1 LTGVV
6 AKGRVAGATV
16 KLFTMN
22 SDGTR
27 GAALGTSTTDASGA
41 FTMVLEVSGPT
52 LVEATGGAYV
62 NEVTG
67 TSEAL
72 SGTDLLTA
80 VLPAGTTRLAVTPL
94 THMAATRAR
103 VLAAGG
109 TPLATAI
116 DAANAGVA
124 QQFALVDILGTIPVD
139 AGNATQ
145 VATSSR
151 EQRSYG
157 IVLAGM
163 AQEAAN
169 LGVRPMALAA
179 ALATDLEDGVLDGL
193 GSNPIEVPTIT
204 GAVITLPKDA
214 GTGALQNAINT
225 FLASG
230 HNLTNLAG
238 LSISTEP
245 VNINPAGGSFFI
257 EATAL
262 PAAIEGSAYS
272 ATLTARG
279 GTPDYKW
286 TVTAGSALP
295 SWLSLDSKGIL
306 AGLPP
311 SLSLGSTMNIS
322 PPFSVTC
329 SDAKGMAQAI
339 NWTITIVK
347 AGPTLTPVNGTL
359 TVNQPGTTQVA
370 TASGGTPPYYFF
382 SDTFAS
388 GAPPLGT
395 VVGVDGNLK
404 GTAAQQGVYAFGV
417 CVADLVGA
425 ADCRPTSVTCNAGQT
440 GSSCWYDSTS
450 NLSWEVTPSGGSET
464 WQSAVDSCAALSLCG
479 HDDWRLPT
487 ISELRSLIRGC
498 AATQTGGTCGVTDTC
513 LSIDCLSKVICNG
526 CSPDGGPNNG
536 CHWPAEI
543 EGECN
548 WSWSSSS
555 VANYTDLAW
564 RVDFALGGVR
574 DYGEMNALDARCVRD
589 GP

>member
-6 AKGRVAGATV
+6 AKGRVGGATV

-124 QQFALVDILGTIPVD
+124 QQFALVDILGAFPVD

-151 EQRSYG
+151 EQRNYG
-157 IVLAGM
+157 IVLAGI
-163 AQEAAN
+163 AQEAAT
-169 LGVRPMALAA
+169 LDVRPMALAA
-179 ALATDLEDGVLDGL
+179 ALATDLDDGVLDGL
-193 GSNPIEVPTIT
+193 GSNPIQVSTTT
-204 GAVITLPKDA
+204 GATITLPQDA
-214 GTGALQNAINT
+214 GTAALQDAIDT
-225 FLASG
+225 FLASD

-245 VNINPAGGSFFI
+245 VNINPVGGSFFI
-257 EATAL
+257 ETTAL
-262 PAAIEGSAYS
+262 PAAIEGGAYS

-279 GTPDYKW
+279 GTPDYQW
-286 TVTAGSALP
+286 TVSAGSALP

-322 PPFSVTC
+322 APFSLTC
-329 SDAKGMAQAI
+329 SDATGLSQAI
-339 NWTITIVK
+339 RWTITIIK

-359 TVNQPGTTQVA
+359 IVNKHGSTPVA
-370 TASGGTPPYYFF
+370 TASGGTPPYHFF
-382 SDTFAS
+382 SDSLAS
-388 GAPPLGT
+388 APPLGT
-395 VVGVDGNLK
+395 VVDLNGNLT
-404 GTAAQQGVYAFGV
+404 GTAGKDGVFAFRV

-425 ADCRPTSVTCNAGQT
+425 EACGATSVTVSEAASGA
-440 GSSCWYDSTS
+440 SCTA
-450 NLSWEVTPSGGSET
+450 NPGGGD
-464 WQSAVDSCAALSLCG
+464 AAYCAAIVTTATAECVATGRGSTVTGLDGCVKDYDCFESTCPCFISCTGQCDSDACVLQCMAAAG
-479 HDDWRLPT
+479 HDFQAL
-487 ISELRSLIRGC
+487 E
-498 AATQTGGTCGVTDTC
+498 AA
-513 LSIDCLSKVICNG
+513 
-526 CSPDGGPNNG
+526 CSACEDPGY
-536 CHWPAEI
+536 A
-543 EGECN
+543 
-548 WSWSSSS
+548 
-555 VANYTDLAW
+555 
-564 RVDFALGGVR
+564 F
-574 DYGEMNALDARCVRD
+574 RCVD
-589 GP
+589 

>member
-6 AKGRVAGATV
+6 AKGRVGGATV

-124 QQFALVDILGTIPVD
+124 QQFALVDILGAFPVD

-151 EQRSYG
+151 EQRNYG
-157 IVLAGM
+157 IVLAGI

-169 LGVRPMALAA
+169 LDVRPMALAA

-230 HNLTNLAG
+230 QNLTNLAG

-295 SWLSLDSKGIL
+295 SWLSLDPKGIL

-329 SDAKGMAQAI
+329 SDAKGLAQAI
-339 NWTITIVK
+339 NWTITIIK

-370 TASGGTPPYYFF
+370 TASGGTPPYHFF

-388 GAPPLGT
+388 GGPPLGT
-395 VVGVDGNLK
+395 VVDVDGNLK
-404 GTAAQQGVYAFGV
+404 GTAGKDGVYTFGV

-425 ADCRPTSVTCNAGQT
+425 EDCQPTSVTVSEAASGA
-440 GSSCWYDSTS
+440 SCTA
-450 NLSWEVTPSGGSET
+450 NPGGGD
-464 WQSAVDSCAALSLCG
+464 AAFCAAIVTTATAECVATGRGSTVTGLDGCVKDYDCFESTCPCFISCTGQCDSDACVLQCMAAAG
-479 HDDWRLPT
+479 HDFQAL
-487 ISELRSLIRGC
+487 E
-498 AATQTGGTCGVTDTC
+498 AA
-513 LSIDCLSKVICNG
+513 
-526 CSPDGGPNNG
+526 CSACESPGY
-536 CHWPAEI
+536 A
-543 EGECN
+543 
-548 WSWSSSS
+548 
-555 VANYTDLAW
+555 
-564 RVDFALGGVR
+564 F
-574 DYGEMNALDARCVRD
+574 RCVD
-589 GP
+589 